1 MTDETMRGHPTEQH
15 TADEIPGVK
24 SREPDDGRVTKR
36 MLAEGQIE
44 KVLTDR
50 TTMVPVAEFGLRFE
64 NAMQMAEAAKL
75 MATAGPLLPTW
86 LQGNPGGC
94 WAIMLRSTEIGI
106 SPLTLA
112 AMSFVTEKTTGGVK
126 TQRIGWDSSY
136 FRTLVEKYAPIKGRL
151 QARYQGEGDDL
162 VCIVFATFKGESEP
176 RQFPPPG
183 TEKDFTLAKLHP
195 GRGSK
200 EVNGE
205 KITWVKGSPLWDSK
219 PPLQMF
225 YAMSRDWARMYC
237 TDIVAGVYTRE
248 ELIEQGFTDVVQ
260 PSDLSPRL
268 RERLRG
274 PIGDHDMSADIDA
287 AIRSARVDSKK
298 SGAASAPAGEAAPSP
313 SAAPSEGDGAVA
325 ATNQQQQES
334 TS

>member
-1 MTDETMRGHPTEQH
+1 MTDADFDSPNNIRATE
-15 TADEIPGVK
+15 D
-24 SREPDDGRVTKR
+24 RVTKR

-44 KVLTDR
+44 RVMTER
-50 TTMVPVAEFGLRFE
+50 TNMVPVGSDGLRFE

-75 MATAGPLLPTW
+75 MSTAGPLLPTW

-94 WAIMLRSTEIGI
+94 WAIILRSTEVGI

-112 AMSFVTEKTTGGVK
+112 AMSFVTEKTINGQKV
-126 TQRIGWDSSY
+126 QRIGWDSSY

-151 QARYQGEGDDL
+151 EVRYEGEGDDL
-162 VCIVFATFKGESEP
+162 VCIVYATFKGENAP

-205 KITWVKGSPLWDSK
+205 KITWVKGSPLWDTK

-248 ELIEQGFTDVVQ
+248 ELVEQGFSDVVA
-260 PSDLSPRL
+260 PSDLSPGL
-268 RERLRG
+268 RARLRG
-274 PIGDHDMSADIDA
+274 PIAATDMNADIDA
-287 AIRSARVDSKK
+287 AIKSARVETKK
-298 SGAASAPAGEAAPSP
+298 SGKDAPVAGETVDGDASADAASPNEKSG
-313 SAAPSEGDGAVA
+313 GA
-325 ATNQQQQES
+325 ATMAANQ
-334 TS
+334 

>member
-1 MTDETMRGHPTEQH
+1 MSDTDNIHQ
-15 TADEIPGVK
+15 EIPA
-24 SREPDDGRVTKR
+24 DDPRRVTKR

-44 KVLTDR
+44 KVMTER
-50 TTMVPVAEFGLRFE
+50 TGMVPISDYGLRFE

-75 MATAGPLLPTW
+75 MSTAGPLQPTW

-112 AMSFVTEKTTGGVK
+112 AMSFVTEKTINGQKV
-126 TQRIGWDSSY
+126 QRIGWDSSY

-151 QARYQGEGDDL
+151 EARYEGEGDDL
-162 VCIVFATFKGESEP
+162 VCVVFATFKGEDKP

-200 EVNGE
+200 TVNGE
-205 KITWVKGSPLWDSK
+205 TVTWVKGSPLWDQK

-248 ELIEQGFTDVVQ
+248 ELIDQGFSDVTQ

-268 RERLRG
+268 RERLAG
-274 PIGDHDMSADIDA
+274 PTGAMDMSADIDA
-287 AIRSARVDSKK
+287 AIKSARVDEPKK
-298 SGAASAPAGEAAPSP
+298 TGTARKAGGDAEAASSPELPEPTCGDAASDPKKET
-313 SAAPSEGDGAVA
+313 A
-325 ATNQQQQES
+325 Q
-334 TS
+334 

>member
-1 MTDETMRGHPTEQH
+1 MTD
-15 TADEIPGVK
+15 DIPGQDHAF
-24 SREPDDGRVTKR
+24 PADRVTKGDLR
-36 MLAEGQIE
+36 DGKIE
-44 KVLTDR
+44 KVLTPA
-50 TTMVPVAEFGLRFE
+50 TMQVPIGDYGLRFE
-64 NAMQMAEAAKL
+64 NALQLAEAAKL

-112 AMSFVTEKTTGGVK
+112 AMSFVTEKTTNGVK
-126 TQRIGWDSSY
+126 VQRIGWDSSY

-151 QARYQGEGDDL
+151 EVRYEGEGDDL
-162 VCIVFATFKGESEP
+162 VCIVYATFKGEDKP

-205 KITWVKGSPLWDSK
+205 KITWVKGSPLWDTK

-237 TDIVAGVYTRE
+237 TDIVAGVYTRD
-248 ELIEQGFTDVVQ
+248 ELVEQGFSDVVA
-260 PSDLSPRL
+260 PSDLSPGL
-268 RERLRG
+268 RARLRG
-274 PIGDHDMSADIDA
+274 PIATTDMTADIDA
-287 AIRSARVDSKK
+287 AIKSARVGTKK
-298 SGAASAPAGEAAPSP
+298 SGKSAGTAEGDASAEAASSSLAPEPG
-313 SAAPSEGDGAVA
+313 GGA
-325 ATNQQQQES
+325 ATDQKEPVQ
-334 TS
+334 

>member
-1 MTDETMRGHPTEQH
+1 MTDETELSEQ
-15 TADEIPGVK
+15 PQ
-24 SREPDDGRVTKR
+24 PDAGGRVTKR

-44 KVLTDR
+44 KVMTER
-50 TTMVPVAEFGLRFE
+50 TNMVPVGGDGLRFE

-75 MATAGPLLPTW
+75 MATAGPLLPPW

-94 WAIMLRSTEIGI
+94 WAILLRSTEVGI

-112 AMSFVTEKTTGGVK
+112 AMSFVTEKKVGDTKV
-126 TQRIGWDSSY
+126 QQIGWDSSY

-151 QARYQGEGDDL
+151 EVRYEGEGDAL
-162 VCIVFATFKGESEP
+162 VCIVYATFKGEDKP

-195 GRGSK
+195 GHGSK
-200 EVNGE
+200 EVNGH
-205 KITWVKGSPLWDSK
+205 KVTWVKGSPLWDTK

-248 ELIEQGFTDVVQ
+248 ELVEQGFSDVVT
-260 PSDLSPRL
+260 PSDLSPGL
-268 RERLRG
+268 RQRLRG
-274 PIGDHDMSADIDA
+274 PIGPTDMTADIEA
-287 AIRSARVDSKK
+287 AIKSARVDGGKK
-298 SGAASAPAGEAAPSP
+298 PASPDRTGGDADAPSSAGPLEAAGGGGAEITDQKGASAS
-313 SAAPSEGDGAVA
+313 
-325 ATNQQQQES
+325 
-334 TS
+334 